1 MQKTMAFNC
10 LSNTEWTAE
19 IRGKL
24 LSVAKHMEEFG
35 SVSELELCKI
45 FGETIW
51 NDGVDYHSHAF
62 SFRINVQTGDCSI
75 SNFKYH

>member
-10 LSNTEWTAE
+10 LSNTEGTAE
-19 IRGKL
+19 VRGKL

-35 SVSELELCKI
+35 SVGELELCKI

-62 SFRINVQTGDCSI
+62 SFRINIKTGDCSI

>member
-62 SFRINVQTGDCSI
+62 SFRINSLTGDCSI

>member
-10 LSNTEWTAE
+10 LSNTEGTAE

-62 SFRINVQTGDCSI
+62 SFSINIQTGDCSI

>member
-1 MQKTMAFNC
+1 MQKTIAFNC
-10 LSNTEWTAE
+10 LSNTEGTAE

-35 SVSELELCKI
+35 SVSELELCRI

-62 SFRINVQTGDCSI
+62 SFRINVKTGDCSI

>member
-19 IRGKL
+19 IRAKL

-62 SFRINVQTGDCSI
+62 SFRINAQTGDCSI
-75 SNFKYH
+75 SHFKYH

>member
-10 LSNTEWTAE
+10 LSNTEGTAE

-24 LSVAKHMEEFG
+24 LSVAKHMAEFG

-62 SFRINVQTGDCSI
+62 SFRINVKTGDCSI

>member
-1 MQKTMAFNC
+1 MQNTMAFNR
-10 LSNTEWTAE
+10 LNNTMWTPE
-19 IRGKL
+19 IRSKL
-24 LSVAKHMEEFG
+24 VSVVKHVEEFG

-62 SFRINVQTGDCSI
+62 SFRIDHTTGDCLI
-75 SNFKYH
+75 SKFKYH